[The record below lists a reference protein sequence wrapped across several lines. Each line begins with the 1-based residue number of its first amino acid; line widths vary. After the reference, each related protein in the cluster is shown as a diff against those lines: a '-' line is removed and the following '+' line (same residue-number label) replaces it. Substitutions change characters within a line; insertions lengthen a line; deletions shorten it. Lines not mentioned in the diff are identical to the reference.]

1 MKKNPPLT
9 NIEWITLWM
18 ALRYA
23 MGRQTIA
30 SAMLPQEVVEA
41 YFKRLTEP
49 QKAMI
54 ARDLGEHFNE
64 HGAFGNPSIDNIH
77 WIKLMRA
84 CHKDSHITVT
94 GIDGNDYVV
103 FECLGQFI
111 PMHHYTIA
119 PEVHRYMPLESMIP
133 ESQERAKKL
142 LP

>member
-9 NIEWITLWM
+9 SIEWTTLWM

-64 HGAFGNPSIDNIH
+64 HGCFGDPSIDNRD
-77 WIKLMRA
+77 WLKLMRA

-94 GIDGNDYVV
+94 GIDGNEYVV

-119 PEVHRYMPLESMIP
+119 PEAHRYMPLESMTP